1 MILKNNNIEMHSA
14 HNEGTSV
21 VASRFIRILMNKI
34 YKYIISISKNMYIDK
49 LDYITKKDSN
59 KYHMTIKMNP
69 IIVKSNTYICV
80 NIFQN
85 QNLQEEE

>member
-1 MILKNNNIEMHSA
+1 MKNNNIEMHSA

-21 VASRFIRILMNKI
+21 VASRFIRILKNKI
-34 YKYIISISKNMYIDK
+34 YKYMISISRNMYIDK

>member
-1 MILKNNNIEMHSA
+1 MHSA

-21 VASRFIRILMNKI
+21 VASRFIRILKNKI
-34 YKYIISISKNMYIDK
+34 YKYMISISRNMCIDK

-59 KYHMTIKMNP
+59 KYSMTIKTNP
-69 IIVKSNTYICV
+69 INVKSNTYILV

-85 QNLQEEE
+85 QILQEEE

>member
-1 MILKNNNIEMHSA
+1 MHSA

-21 VASRFIRILMNKI
+21 VASRSIRILKKKI
-34 YKYIISISKNMYIDK
+34 YKYMISISRNMCIDK

-59 KYHMTIKMNP
+59 KYSMTIKTNP
-69 IIVKSNTYICV
+69 INVKSNTYILV

-85 QNLQEEE
+85 QILQEEE

>member
-1 MILKNNNIEMHSA
+1 MHSA

-69 IIVKSNTYICV
+69 IIVKSNTYMCV

-85 QNLQEEE
+85 QNLQEEEWNWN

>member
-1 MILKNNNIEMHSA
+1 M
-14 HNEGTSV
+14 
-21 VASRFIRILMNKI
+21 
-34 YKYIISISKNMYIDK
+34 ISISKNMYIDK

-59 KYHMTIKMNP
+59 KYHMTIKTNP
-69 IIVKSNTYICV
+69 INVKSNTYICV

>member
-21 VASRFIRILMNKI
+21 VASRSIRILKKKI
-34 YKYIISISKNMYIDK
+34 YKYMISISRNMCIDK

-59 KYHMTIKMNP
+59 KYSMTIKTNP
-69 IIVKSNTYICV
+69 INVKSNTYILV

-85 QNLQEEE
+85 QILQEEE

>member
-1 MILKNNNIEMHSA
+1 MKNNNIEMHSA

-69 IIVKSNTYICV
+69 IIVKSNTYMCV